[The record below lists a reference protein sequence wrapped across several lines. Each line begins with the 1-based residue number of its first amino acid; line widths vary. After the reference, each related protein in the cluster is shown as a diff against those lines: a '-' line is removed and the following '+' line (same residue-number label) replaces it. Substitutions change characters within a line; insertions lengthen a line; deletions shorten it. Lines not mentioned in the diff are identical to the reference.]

1 MRDSSKK
8 MVVLLSILPWDFFI
22 DYYRELAVSLSAYG
36 TVVFVHPGE
45 PINIYRNFR
54 NIFLMRHLFFSFR
67 SYWGKLVV
75 YTPFTILPFTK
86 YSSIRRLNEI
96 LMKLFLRLLI
106 SIKSIGRRKFLIATY
121 PFEESVIKQFQVDK
135 TIYDCIDYPGSG
147 VDSGDD
153 LLMKKRHEHLVEM
166 ADAVCVNTEAFK
178 LLCSRAKRLVK
189 IPAGYPLSKFQG
201 KTRLPTP
208 NSLHSVPR
216 PLVGFI
222 GYTFVRMDI
231 KLLLSVATRNRD
243 ASFVFV
249 GPLVGDLRYSNVSR
263 QKIRE
268 FYHLWKRF
276 SSLSN
281 VYHFGVHA
289 KEDIAAY
296 ISSFDVCIIPY
307 DLDQRPNQYTNPIK
321 AYEYLYFGKQ
331 IVATPMKPLMDFKE
345 YILFANT
352 PEEFSFKLH
361 KALNTKLIPRE
372 ISKRKSIASGNDVMK
387 KAHAIMELLPSI

>member
-1 MRDSSKK
+1 MR
-8 MVVLLSILPWDFFI
+8 IFENIQI
-22 DYYRELAVSLSAYG
+22 D
-36 TVVFVHPGE
+36 
-45 PINIYRNFR
+45 
-54 NIFLMRHLFFSFR
+54 
-67 SYWGKLVV
+67 W
-75 YTPFTILPFTK
+75 
-86 YSSIRRLNEI
+86 
-96 LMKLFLRLLI
+96 
-106 SIKSIGRRKFLIATY
+106 IGRRKFLIATY

-147 VDSGDD
+147 VQSGDD
-153 LLMKKRHEHLVEM
+153 ILMKKRHEHLVET

-178 LLCSRAKRLVK
+178 PLCSRAKRLVK
-189 IPAGYPLSKFQG
+189 IPVGYPLSKFQG
-201 KTRLPTP
+201 KTHFPTL

-216 PLVGFI
+216 PWVGFI

-231 KLLLSVATRNRD
+231 GLLLSVAARNRD
-243 ASFVFV
+243 VSFVFV
-249 GPLVGDLRYSNVSR
+249 GPLVGDLRHSNVSR

-268 FYHLWKRF
+268 FYNLWKRF

-281 VYHFGVHA
+281 VYHFGICA

-331 IVATPMKPLMDFKE
+331 IVATFMKPLVDFKE

-352 PEEFSFKLH
+352 PEEFSSKLR
-361 KALNTKLIPRE
+361 KAMNTKLTPRE
-372 ISKRKSIASGNDVMK
+372 ILKRKSIASGHDVSK
-387 KAHAIMELLPSI
+387 KANAIMELLPTI

>member
-1 MRDSSKK
+1 MI
-8 MVVLLSILPWDFFI
+8 V
-22 DYYRELAVSLSAYG
+22 
-36 TVVFVHPGE
+36 
-45 PINIYRNFR
+45 
-54 NIFLMRHLFFSFR
+54 
-67 SYWGKLVV
+67 
-75 YTPFTILPFTK
+75 
-86 YSSIRRLNEI
+86 
-96 LMKLFLRLLI
+96 
-106 SIKSIGRRKFLIATY
+106 TY

-147 VDSGDD
+147 VQSGDD
-153 LLMKKRHEHLVEM
+153 ILMKKRHEHLVEM

-178 LLCSRAKRLVK
+178 PLCSRAKRLVK
-189 IPAGYPLSKFQG
+189 IPVGYPLSKFQG
-201 KTRLPTP
+201 KTYFPTP
-208 NSLHSVPR
+208 NSLHSIPR

-231 KLLLSVATRNRD
+231 RLLLSVAARNRD
-243 ASFVFV
+243 MSFIFV
-249 GPLVGDLRYSNVSR
+249 GPLVGDLRHSNVSR

-281 VYHFGVHA
+281 VYHFGIRA

-296 ISSFDVCIIPY
+296 ISAFDVCIIPY
-307 DLDQRPNQYTNPIK
+307 DLDQRPNQYANPIK

-352 PEEFSFKLH
+352 PEEFSSKLR
-361 KALNTKLIPRE
+361 KALNTKLSPRE
-372 ISKRKSIASGNDVMK
+372 ILKRKSIATSHDVRK